1 MSTSVIASEQANR
14 EGVSLSHRSDESAKY
29 PPSQTTPKRTLGHI
43 EFTHRSSGSSSREV
57 RNSPSPRESYQ
68 DPEPEHFRE
77 APVDDHEV
85 LLNIQKRTSQE
96 AQLEHSF
103 EPQDQDTEMTAP
115 SDERQ
120 DYDSHSYSSYED
132 KRQRLMSAEEIKNET
147 DTEAREQPDE
157 SSHDEVQEH
166 QAYEMSDMDVRN
178 VLIGQLQ
185 QTDETKSTDISSD
198 GARLATH
205 DSQTPE
211 PSQAPVPAKKP
222 RKNRKPK
229 AAKSDPNVHTFD
241 SNVPTLDTP
250 DESPP
255 APKKMPK
262 IYPPRKQRRRPAMAE
277 QYSVPMR
284 TDSALQQ
291 LASVAVGIKNHQG
304 EISSFSIENH
314 QDEFPEGGASGS
326 NPTDQGTPAPGGDSD
341 PSSQGHAPVR
351 TDLGGYRCEL
361 CPGERFG
368 RVHDLKRHQISKH
381 NEMTWPC
388 DFCHRPFVRRD
399 ALLRHYTVKAARK
412 DSVHPTEDEVDR
424 LAEAK
429 ARAKLLS

>member
-1 MSTSVIASEQANR
+1 MSTSVIASEQASR
-14 EGVSLSHRSDESAKY
+14 EGVPLSHRSDEPTKY
-29 PPSQTTPKRTLGHI
+29 PPSQTTPKRTVGHI
-43 EFTHRSSGSSSREV
+43 EFTHRSSGTTSREV

-68 DPEPEHFRE
+68 DPEPELSRDT
-77 APVDDHEV
+77 PVDDHEV

-120 DYDSHSYSSYED
+120 DYDSHSYSGYED

-147 DTEAREQPDE
+147 DTKAREQPDE
-157 SSHDEVQEH
+157 PSHDEVQEH
-166 QAYEMSDMDVRN
+166 QAYEMTDMDVRN
-178 VLIGQLQ
+178 VLIGHIQ
-185 QTDETKSTDISSD
+185 QTDEARSTDISSD
-198 GARLATH
+198 GARIATH

-211 PSQAPVPAKKP
+211 PSQTPVPAKKP
-222 RKNRKPK
+222 RKNRTPK
-229 AAKSDPNVHTFD
+229 TEKSDPNVHTFD
-241 SNVPTLDTP
+241 SKVPTLDTS
-250 DESPP
+250 DGSPS

-262 IYPPRKQRRRPAMAE
+262 IYPPRKQRCRPAMTE

-314 QDEFPEGGASGS
+314 QDEFPEGSASSS

-341 PSSQGHAPVR
+341 PSTQGHAPVR

-412 DSVHPTEDEVDR
+412 DGVHPTEEEVDR

>member
-14 EGVSLSHRSDESAKY
+14 EGVSLSHRSDEPAKY

-85 LLNIQKRTSQE
+85 LLYIQKRTSQE

>member
-14 EGVSLSHRSDESAKY
+14 EGVSLSHRSDEPAKF
-29 PPSQTTPKRTLGHI
+29 PPSQTTPKRTVGHI
-43 EFTHRSSGSSSREV
+43 EFTHRSSSTTSREV

-68 DPEPEHFRE
+68 DIEPEHSRE

-103 EPQDQDTEMTAP
+103 EPQNQDTEMTAP

-120 DYDSHSYSSYED
+120 DYDSHSSYED
-132 KRQRLMSAEEIKNET
+132 KRQKLMSDDEIKKDT
-147 DTEAREQPDE
+147 DSKAREQLDE
-157 SSHDEVQEH
+157 PSHDEVQEH

-178 VLIGQLQ
+178 VLIGHIQ
-185 QTDETKSTDISSD
+185 QTDETRVSDIPSD
-198 GARLATH
+198 SERLATH
-205 DSQTPE
+205 DSQASE
-211 PSQAPVPAKKP
+211 PSQALVPAKKP
-222 RKNRKPK
+222 RKNRTPK
-229 AAKSDPNVHTFD
+229 LEKSDSNVHTFD
-241 SNVPTLDTP
+241 SKVPTLDNP
-250 DESPP
+250 DGSPP
-255 APKKMPK
+255 VAKKMPK
-262 IYPPRKQRRRPAMAE
+262 IYPPRKQRCRPPMTE
-277 QYSVPMR
+277 QFSVPMR

-314 QDEFPEGGASGS
+314 QEEFPEGGASSS

-351 TDLGGYRCEL
+351 ADLGGYRCEL

-412 DSVHPTEDEVDR
+412 DGVHPTEEEVDR